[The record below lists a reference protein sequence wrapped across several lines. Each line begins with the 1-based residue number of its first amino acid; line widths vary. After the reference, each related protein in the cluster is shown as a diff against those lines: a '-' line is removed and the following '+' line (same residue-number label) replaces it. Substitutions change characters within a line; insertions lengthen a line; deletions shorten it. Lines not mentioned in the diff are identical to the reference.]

1 MQYEI
6 QIYTVQKDL
15 QMPVVS
21 VIIDRPTTA
30 EVIFCLRQALEKN
43 YEYLR
48 IRLGLDRYKPD
59 VRVFDY
65 VGKHPLPD
73 DDFIKQ
79 AALDFLSEKY
89 IATTLREYTV
99 IIPTISGSE
108 DPPRTEVSVSVRST
122 PESAISELTQA
133 LNCEYDY
140 IYKHS
145 YLKNNLP
152 VIYIIQHFPDGTA
165 CYADESIRDA
175 IRKFLIEKYVEKTQ
189 EENSN
194 GHNNI

>member
-1 MQYEI
+1 MHHEI
-6 QIYTVQKDL
+6 QIYTVQKDF
-15 QMPVVS
+15 QMPVVKI
-21 VIIDRPTTA
+21 IIDRPTTA
-30 EVIFCLRQALEKN
+30 EVIFCLQQALEKN

-48 IRLGLDRYKPD
+48 IRLGLNRYKPG

-65 VGKHPLPD
+65 VGNHPLPD
-73 DDFIKQ
+73 DDFIRQ

-89 IATTLREYTV
+89 LAVTPREYTAN
-99 IIPTISGSE
+99 IYIPRIGE
-108 DPPRTEVSVSVRST
+108 HIPRTEASVSVHST
-122 PESAISELTQA
+122 PESSISDLTQA
-133 LNCEYDY
+133 INSEYDY
-140 IYKHS
+140 IYNHLD
-145 YLKNNLP
+145 LKNNLP
-152 VIYIIQHFPDGTA
+152 VIHIIQRFPNGTA

>member
-21 VIIDRPTTA
+21 VIIDRPTTT
-30 EVIFCLRQALEKN
+30 ETIFCLLQILDKN

-48 IRLGLDRYKPD
+48 IRLGLNRYKPD

-65 VGKHPLPD
+65 VAKSPLPGD
-73 DDFIKQ
+73 NFIKQ

-89 IATTLREYTV
+89 LAVTPREYTAN
-99 IIPTISGSE
+99 IYIPRIGE
-108 DPPRTEVSVSVRST
+108 HIPRTEASVSVRST
-122 PESAISELTQA
+122 PESAISDLTQA
-133 LNCEYDY
+133 INSEYDY
-140 IYKHS
+140 IYNHLD
-145 YLKNNLP
+145 LKNNLP
-152 VIYIIQHFPDGTA
+152 VIHIIQRFPNGTA
-165 CYADESIRDA
+165 CYADEPIRDA

>member
-1 MQYEI
+1 MHHEI
-6 QIYTVQKDL
+6 QIYTAHKDF

-21 VIIDRPTTA
+21 VIIDSPTTT
-30 EVIFCLRQALEKN
+30 ETIFCLLQILEKN

-48 IRLGLDRYKPD
+48 IRLGLDRYKPG

-65 VGKHPLPD
+65 VAKSPLPGD
-73 DDFIKQ
+73 NFIKQ

-89 IATTLREYTV
+89 LAVTPREYTAN
-99 IIPTISGSE
+99 IYIPRIGE
-108 DPPRTEVSVSVRST
+108 HIPRTEASVCVRST
-122 PESAISELTQA
+122 PESAISDLTQA
-133 LNCEYDY
+133 INSEYDY
-140 IYKHS
+140 IYNHLD
-145 YLKNNLP
+145 LKNNLP
-152 VIYIIQHFPDGTA
+152 VIHIIQRFPNGTA

>member
-1 MQYEI
+1 MHHEI

-21 VIIDRPTTA
+21 VIIDRPTTS
-30 EVIFCLRQALEKN
+30 ETIFCLLQILEKN

-65 VGKHPLPD
+65 VAKSPLPGD
-73 DDFIKQ
+73 NFIKQ

-89 IATTLREYTV
+89 LAVTPREYTAN
-99 IIPTISGSE
+99 IYIPRIGEYT
-108 DPPRTEVSVSVRST
+108 PRTEASVSVRST
-122 PESAISELTQA
+122 PESAISDLNQA
-133 LNCEYDY
+133 INNEYDY
-140 IYKHS
+140 IYKHLD
-145 YLKNNLP
+145 LKNNLP
-152 VIYIIQHFPDGTA
+152 VIHIIQRFPNGTA

-194 GHNNI
+194 GQNNI

>member
-21 VIIDRPTTA
+21 VIIDMPTTA

-48 IRLGLDRYKPD
+48 IRLGLDRQKPD

-89 IATTLREYTV
+89 LAVTPREYTAN
-99 IIPTISGSE
+99 IYIPRIGEYT
-108 DPPRTEVSVSVRST
+108 PRTDSSVSVRST
-122 PESAISELTQA
+122 PESAISDLKQA
-133 LNCEYDY
+133 INSEYDY
-140 IYKHS
+140 IYKHLD
-145 YLKNNLP
+145 LKNNLP
-152 VIYIIQHFPDGTA
+152 VIHIIQRFPNGTA
-165 CYADESIRDA
+165 CYANESIRDA

>member
-1 MQYEI
+1 MHHEI

-15 QMPVVS
+15 QMPVVKI
-21 VIIDRPTTA
+21 IIDRPTTA

-48 IRLGLDRYKPD
+48 IRLGLDYYKPG
-59 VRVFDY
+59 VRSFLHVSIS
-65 VGKHPLPD
+65 PLPGD
-73 DDFIKQ
+73 DTINQ

-89 IATTLREYTV
+89 LAVTPREYTAN
-99 IIPTISGSE
+99 IYIPRIGE
-108 DPPRTEVSVSVRST
+108 HIPRAEASISVRST
-122 PESAISELTQA
+122 PESAISDLKQA
-133 LNCEYDY
+133 INSEYDY
-140 IYKHS
+140 IYKHLD
-145 YLKNNLP
+145 LKNNLP
-152 VIYIIQHFPDGTA
+152 VIHIIQRFPNGTA

-189 EENSN
+189 EENPN